1 MLGYLVR
8 VFYDY
13 SSPTRASLGL
23 GTYALRPQR
32 DIAHGERASCKTL
45 ASLGWQLASKRLQ
58 ASKNV
63 QGLKS
68 VRPAVLVLRPCSRC
82 MVCY

>member
-1 MLGYLVR
+1 LC
-8 VFYDY
+8 DY
-13 SSPTRASLGL
+13 GFHLA
-23 GTYALRPQR
+23 A
-32 DIAHGERASCKTL
+32 CKTL

-68 VRPAVLVLRPCSRC
+68 VRPAVLVLRPCPRC